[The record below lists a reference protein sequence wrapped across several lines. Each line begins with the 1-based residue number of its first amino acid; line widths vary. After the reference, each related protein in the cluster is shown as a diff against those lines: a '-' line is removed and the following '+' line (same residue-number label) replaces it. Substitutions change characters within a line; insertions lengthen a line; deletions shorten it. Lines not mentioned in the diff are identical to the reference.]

1 MLIAAPVC
9 AGAGGQLE
17 RLDLGRIGAV
27 RACAQVGEVALM
39 IQRNQLA
46 FRQILNQ
53 LYLIRL
59 ILLAEQVERILAGN
73 LLANH
78 RNALLDDFFH
88 LRLDLFQILRR
99 EIVFGI
105 NIVIEAVVDG
115 RSDCQLDIRIQVL
128 DCLCQNV
135 RSGVTQGPLAH
146 IIIKGQDAHRAVL
159 LQRGFQIDGLSVYLC
174 CQCGACQTG
183 RNLLGNIQ
191 TGCTILDLHD
201 GSVFQGN
208 VNHNNPILSLGQ
220 KNNSRPQNVVR
231 GES

>member
-1 MLIAAPVC
+1 MV
-9 AGAGGQLE
+9 
-17 RLDLGRIGAV
+17 
-27 RACAQVGEVALM
+27 
-39 IQRNQLA
+39 QRNQLA
-46 FRQILNQ
+46 LRQILNQ

-159 LQRGFQIDGLSVYLC
+159 LQRSFQIDGLAVYLC

-208 VNHNNPILSLGQ
+208 VNHNNPILSLGPPKCCQ
-220 KNNSRPQNVVR
+220 
-231 GES
+231 G

>member
-59 ILLAEQVERILAGN
+59 VLLAEQVERILAGN

-88 LRLDLFQILRR
+88 LRLDFFKVCGGELFLKVK
-99 EIVFGI
+99 IV
-105 NIVIEAVVDG
+105 V
-115 RSDCQLDIRIQVL
+115 
-128 DCLCQNV
+128 
-135 RSGVTQGPLAH
+135 
-146 IIIKGQDAHRAVL
+146 
-159 LQRGFQIDGLSVYLC
+159 
-174 CQCGACQTG
+174 
-183 RNLLGNIQ
+183 
-191 TGCTILDLHD
+191 
-201 GSVFQGN
+201 
-208 VNHNNPILSLGQ
+208 
-220 KNNSRPQNVVR
+220 
-231 GES
+231 